1 MTVLVLV
8 ETVLLAALTVLVAG
22 LLRAYGTVL
31 QRLHA
36 LDGGA
41 HGPTPFRVDTA
52 PVAAP
57 EAREEWTAAHDI
69 GGTSLAGEVAAVRVI
84 GAEHDTALVFLSS
97 GCSSCEVFWRQ
108 LADDVRLPRGTRL
121 LVVTQSDEAES
132 AAALIELAP
141 PDVDVIMSSEAWRD
155 YEVPGSP
162 YVVLVAGATGRVR
175 GEGTGESW
183 QQIAELLAQ
192 ASGDAAYLT
201 GGAGTTGARKPR
213 SDVEREAA
221 ADRDLLLAGIL
232 PGDPRLYEGEAD

>member
-1 MTVLVLV
+1 MTALVLV
-8 ETVLLAALTVLVAG
+8 ETVLLAVLAVLVAG

-41 HGPTPFRVDTA
+41 HGPSAFRVETA
-52 PVAAP
+52 PVGVP
-57 EAREEWTAAHDI
+57 EGREEWTAAHDVT
-69 GGTSLAGEVAAVRVI
+69 GQSLTGEVAAVRVV
-84 GAEHDTALVFLSS
+84 GVEHDTALVFLSS

-108 LADDVRLPRGTRL
+108 LARDVRLPRGTRL
-121 LVVTQSDEAES
+121 LVVTQSDDVES
-132 AAALIELAP
+132 AAALTELAP
-141 PDVDVIMSSEAWRD
+141 TGVDVIMSSEAWRD

-162 YVVLVAGATGRVR
+162 YVVLAAGATGRVR

-201 GGAGTTGARKPR
+201 SGPQRGKPR
-213 SDVEREAA
+213 GDAEREAA
-221 ADRDLLLAGIL
+221 ADRDLLMAGIL
-232 PGDPRLYEGEAD
+232 PGDPRLYEGG